1 MILPEKPQ
9 FESDPSGVV
18 VGLAAERLFQEESNF
33 RFFHA
38 KNRVFVFWNR
48 SKFRAVRYSSLEGYL
63 RNMTRCL
70 IRRSTT
76 TGLEILPGDTV
87 WIAFIG
93 GDSRYPIITGYRNPQ
108 AGNSVDWRRYHHK
121 NYALICDRIIRL
133 LVGNSVFQL
142 NPDTIT
148 GSTTQALT
156 LTIGSTSVSLT
167 PNGLN
172 LTCGE
177 ATVQMTPDS
186 IKFNAGRID
195 LN

>member
-1 MILPEKPQ
+1 MTGCGEPAAWKSPASRTGPIRSPRPK
-9 FESDPSGVV
+9 FEYKAGDK
-18 VGLAAERLFQEESNF
+18 AAHGQYPTE
-33 RFFHA
+33 
-38 KNRVFVFWNR
+38 
-48 SKFRAVRYSSLEGYL
+48 
-63 RNMTRCL
+63 
-70 IRRSTT
+70 I
-76 TGLEILPGDTV
+76 EILPGDTV

-93 GDSRYPIITGYRNPQ
+93 GDPRYPIITGHRNPQ

-121 NYALICDRIIRL
+121 NYELICDQIIRL

-172 LTCGE
+172 LTCGG
-177 ATVQMTPDS
+177 ATVQMTPNS

>member
-1 MILPEKPQ
+1 MTGCGESAASKSPASRTGPIRSPRPK
-9 FESDPSGVV
+9 FEYKAGDK
-18 VGLAAERLFQEESNF
+18 AAHGQYPTE
-33 RFFHA
+33 
-38 KNRVFVFWNR
+38 
-48 SKFRAVRYSSLEGYL
+48 
-63 RNMTRCL
+63 
-70 IRRSTT
+70 I
-76 TGLEILPGDTV
+76 EILPGDTV

-93 GDSRYPIITGYRNPQ
+93 GDPRYPIITGSRNPQ

-121 NYALICDRIIRL
+121 NYELICDQIIRL

-172 LTCGE
+172 LTCGG
-177 ATVQMTPDS
+177 ATVKMTPDS

>member
-1 MILPEKPQ
+1 MRRTCRLEIPGLTDGTDTFSKAEIEYP
-9 FESDPSGVV
+9 
-18 VGLAAERLFQEESNF
+18 VGDKAAHGQYPTE
-33 RFFHA
+33 
-38 KNRVFVFWNR
+38 
-48 SKFRAVRYSSLEGYL
+48 
-63 RNMTRCL
+63 
-70 IRRSTT
+70 I
-76 TGLEILPGDTV
+76 EILPGDTV

-93 GDSRYPIITGYRNPQ
+93 GDPRYPIITGSRNPQ

-121 NYALICDRIIRL
+121 NYELICDRIIRL

-172 LTCGE
+172 LTCGG

>member
-1 MILPEKPQ
+1 MTGCGESAVSKSPASRTGPIRSPRPK
-9 FESDPSGVV
+9 FEYKAGDK
-18 VGLAAERLFQEESNF
+18 AAHGQYPTE
-33 RFFHA
+33 
-38 KNRVFVFWNR
+38 
-48 SKFRAVRYSSLEGYL
+48 
-63 RNMTRCL
+63 
-70 IRRSTT
+70 
-76 TGLEILPGDTV
+76 LEILPGDTV

-93 GDSRYPIITGYRNPQ
+93 GDPRYPIITGSRNPQ

-121 NYALICDRIIRL
+121 NYELICDRIIRL

-156 LTIGSTSVSLT
+156 LTIGSASVSLT

-172 LTCGE
+172 LTCGG

>member
-1 MILPEKPQ
+1 MTGCGEPAASKSPASRTGPIRSPRPK
-9 FESDPSGVV
+9 FEYNAVDK
-18 VGLAAERLFQEESNF
+18 AAHGQYPTE
-33 RFFHA
+33 
-38 KNRVFVFWNR
+38 
-48 SKFRAVRYSSLEGYL
+48 
-63 RNMTRCL
+63 
-70 IRRSTT
+70 I
-76 TGLEILPGDTV
+76 EILPGDTV

-93 GDSRYPIITGYRNPQ
+93 GDPRYPIITGSRNPQ

-121 NYALICDRIIRL
+121 NYELICDQIIRL

-172 LTCGE
+172 LTCGG

>member
-1 MILPEKPQ
+1 MTGCGESAVSKSPASRTGPIRSPRPK
-9 FESDPSGVV
+9 FEYNAVDK
-18 VGLAAERLFQEESNF
+18 AAHGQYPTE
-33 RFFHA
+33 
-38 KNRVFVFWNR
+38 
-48 SKFRAVRYSSLEGYL
+48 
-63 RNMTRCL
+63 
-70 IRRSTT
+70 
-76 TGLEILPGDTV
+76 LEILPGDTV

-93 GDSRYPIITGYRNPQ
+93 GDPRYPIITGSRNPQ

-121 NYALICDRIIRL
+121 NYELICDRVIRL

-172 LTCGE
+172 LTCGG

>member
-1 MILPEKPQ
+1 MTGCGESAASKSPASRTGPIRSPRPK
-9 FESDPSGVV
+9 FEYKAGDK
-18 VGLAAERLFQEESNF
+18 AAHGQ
-33 RFFHA
+33 
-38 KNRVFVFWNR
+38 
-48 SKFRAVRYSSLEGYL
+48 YSTE
-63 RNMTRCL
+63 
-70 IRRSTT
+70 
-76 TGLEILPGDTV
+76 LEILPGDTV

-93 GDSRYPIITGYRNPQ
+93 GDPRYPIITGYRNPQ

-121 NYALICDRIIRL
+121 NYELICDQIIRL

-172 LTCGE
+172 LTCGG
-177 ATVQMTPDS
+177 ATVQMTPNS

>member
-1 MILPEKPQ
+1 MTGCGESAVSKSPASRTGPIRSPRPK
-9 FESDPSGVV
+9 FEYKAGDK
-18 VGLAAERLFQEESNF
+18 AAHGQ
-33 RFFHA
+33 
-38 KNRVFVFWNR
+38 
-48 SKFRAVRYSSLEGYL
+48 YSTE
-63 RNMTRCL
+63 
-70 IRRSTT
+70 
-76 TGLEILPGDTV
+76 LEILPGDTV

-93 GDSRYPIITGYRNPQ
+93 GDPRYPIITGYRNPQ

-121 NYALICDRIIRL
+121 NYELICDRIIRL

-156 LTIGSTSVSLT
+156 LTIGSASVSLT

-172 LTCGE
+172 LTCGG

>member
-1 MILPEKPQ
+1 MTGCGEPAASKSPASRTGPIRSPRPK
-9 FESDPSGVV
+9 FEYNAVDK
-18 VGLAAERLFQEESNF
+18 AAHGQ
-33 RFFHA
+33 
-38 KNRVFVFWNR
+38 
-48 SKFRAVRYSSLEGYL
+48 YSTE
-63 RNMTRCL
+63 
-70 IRRSTT
+70 
-76 TGLEILPGDTV
+76 LEILPGDTV

-93 GDSRYPIITGYRNPQ
+93 GDPRYPIITGSRNPQ

-121 NYALICDRIIRL
+121 NYELICDRIIRL

-172 LTCGE
+172 LTCGG
-177 ATVQMTPDS
+177 ATIQMTPDS

>member
-1 MILPEKPQ
+1 MKP
-9 FESDPSGVV
+9 GRR
-18 VGLAAERLFQEESNF
+18 ERLRLREPIE
-33 RFFHA
+33 A
-38 KNRVFVFWNR
+38 PLG
-48 SKFRAVRYSSLEGYL
+48 SLLAL
-63 RNMTRCL
+63 RDKAAHGQYPTE
-70 IRRSTT
+70 I
-76 TGLEILPGDTV
+76 EILPADTV

-93 GDSRYPIITGYRNPQ
+93 GDPRYRNPQ

-121 NYALICDRIIRL
+121 NYELICDRIIRL

-156 LTIGSTSVSLT
+156 LTIGSASVSLT

-172 LTCGE
+172 LTCGG

>member
-1 MILPEKPQ
+1 MRRICRLEIPGLTDGADTLPE
-9 FESDPSGVV
+9 
-18 VGLAAERLFQEESNF
+18 AEIEYP
-33 RFFHA
+33 
-38 KNRVFVFWNR
+38 V
-48 SKFRAVRYSSLEGYL
+48 
-63 RNMTRCL
+63 
-70 IRRSTT
+70 
-76 TGLEILPGDTV
+76 GDTV
-87 WIAFIG
+87 WVAFIG
-93 GDSRYPIITGYRNPQ
+93 GDPRYPIITGSRNPQ
-108 AGNSVDWRRYHHK
+108 A
-121 NYALICDRIIRL
+121 
-133 LVGNSVFQL
+133 GNSVFQL

-172 LTCGE
+172 LTCGG